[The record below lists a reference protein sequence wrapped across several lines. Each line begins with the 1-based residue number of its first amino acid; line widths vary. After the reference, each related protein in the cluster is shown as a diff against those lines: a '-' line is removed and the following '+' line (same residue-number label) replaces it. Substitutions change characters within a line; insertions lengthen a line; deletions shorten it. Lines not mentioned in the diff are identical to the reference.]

1 MSEYRKRSKNA
12 FESKRRARSA
22 TTRIKWRYALE
33 LYDITLKRTISFESA
48 LSHLSSPR
56 SSNCTFVSMFPR
68 VVREKWHYTEIC
80 EIMSSNSEF
89 STMSSEEMPSL
100 PKSLPSSREATAE
113 GSSGSGGGYMPLR
126 EFLDRFSLP
135 RVVRLEGTSGRPV
148 LLYKQQQRS
157 LRVTASLLM
166 HRYRHDVKVG
176 PEIVIPEGY
185 PGEFF
190 SIGIWIGTIIARST
204 TLQSVRPFTL
214 LFFAEDYSGKRIDLR
229 F

>member
-1 MSEYRKRSKNA
+1 MSGYRKRSKNA
-12 FESKRRARSA
+12 LESKRRARSA
-22 TTRIKWRYALE
+22 TTRIRWRYE
-33 LYDITLKRTISFESA
+33 LSYITLKRIV
-48 LSHLSSPR
+48 LSR
-56 SSNCTFVSMFPR
+56 SNRR
-68 VVREKWHYTEIC
+68 VVFRYTLGDRTATCLSRFWESFAKWRYSEMC
-80 EIMSSNSEF
+80 EIMSSNGEF

-113 GSSGSGGGYMPLR
+113 GGSGSGGGYMPLR

-135 RVVRLEGTSGRPV
+135 RVVRLEGTGGRPV

-185 PGEFF
+185 PGKF
-190 SIGIWIGTIIARST
+190 ST
-204 TLQSVRPFTL
+204 TKTWIRKAIWFTINWRC
-214 LFFAEDYSGKRIDLR
+214 EK
-229 F
+229 

>member
-1 MSEYRKRSKNA
+1 
-12 FESKRRARSA
+12 
-22 TTRIKWRYALE
+22 
-33 LYDITLKRTISFESA
+33 
-48 LSHLSSPR
+48 
-56 SSNCTFVSMFPR
+56 
-68 VVREKWHYTEIC
+68 
-80 EIMSSNSEF
+80 MSSNGEF

-113 GSSGSGGGYMPLR
+113 GGSGSSGGYMPLR

-135 RVVRLEGTSGRPV
+135 RVVRLEGTGGRPV

-185 PGEFF
+185 PGEALSLGRPFRAKLLQCARIWAALGKLRPQ
-190 SIGIWIGTIIARST
+190 SGRYCSSRRISPESGISARTIISRVHDPINS
-204 TLQSVRPFTL
+204 
-214 LFFAEDYSGKRIDLR
+214 
-229 F
+229 